1 MKLADVSI
9 KRPVFATMM
18 ILSLVVLGLF
28 ALTRLN
34 VDLYPDIDFPYVVVT
49 TVLPGAGP
57 EQIESDVTKIVEDA
71 VNSIEGV
78 KHIESRSQENVSMV
92 IIEFRLEIDSK
103 QAAQDVREK
112 VAAVRSNLPDDIE
125 DPIIQRYDPAS
136 EPIIT
141 LTVSGDRSE
150 KELTTL
156 TKDIIKKR
164 LENVPGVG
172 NVKLV
177 GGAEREINVNVDLE
191 RLKAY
196 SLSINDVIQSIGAAN
211 VEIPGGNLNQG
222 SRQLLLR
229 TMGKF
234 KDIKDF
240 ESIIIVND
248 KGNIVRL
255 NEIAEV
261 VDGVKERTSITRFN
275 GSTAVGLQIIKQ
287 SGSNT
292 VQVANEVEKQIA
304 KLKAELPQDVK
315 ISKAQDN
322 SVYIRDTI
330 NDVLFDIFYGGLLAI
345 IVIYLFLANWRSTII
360 SAIALPSS
368 IIATFFAM
376 YVLNFTLNMMS
387 LLALSLAVGLLI
399 DDAIVVIENIYR
411 HLDKGET
418 PFEAAKAATAEIGL
432 AVLATTFTII
442 AVFIPVAFMQG
453 IVGRFFYQ
461 FGITVSIAVLVSL
474 FVAFTLTPMLSS
486 RWLSVED
493 EHLSKSR
500 NILKNILYYFN
511 YYFNKMNDSYRKI
524 LAWALSHRKT
534 VVIVSILVFVGSL
547 MLGGMVGSAF
557 FPETDNSEFYLN
569 IDAPAGSSIEQT
581 DKICQAVE
589 AKIIKRKEVVSM
601 LTTVGGENTSANK
614 AQIFVKLVKKNERE
628 KGLSVI
634 MNELRNQLKV
644 VPGTLFDFRTESG
657 PGGNEKP
664 ITFSIRGDDLSK
676 INIIAEQVK
685 EITKNV
691 NGAVDVST
699 SLEASKPEVR
709 LNIDRDK
716 ASDLGVN
723 VYSIASSVRAMVDGY
738 VTTKYQEGNEQ
749 YDVRVRL
756 KETDRKSI
764 ADIQNLMIMSY
775 KQGPNNEKINVRLG
789 DIANVYE
796 GTGPSIINRYNRQ
809 REIRVGSNITSR
821 LMGEVLGDIQKETS
835 KLKLPAGYDIKIIGE
850 AEMQEESFLNIFI
863 SLILAIVFVYI
874 ILAMQFESFVLP
886 FSIMLSLPMSIIGA
900 VLALLIAGSAMSIIS
915 LIGII
920 MLMGLVTKNAILLV
934 DYTNVMR
941 ERGLSRTEALLEAGP
956 TRLRPI
962 LMTTLA
968 MIFGMFPVAFGFGE
982 GSEFRSPMGQAVIG
996 GLITSTLL
1004 TLLIVPV
1011 VYTILDDFSI
1021 RKIKD
1026 AFARVFSFGKKKEIL
1041 PATEPVSNK

>member
-34 VDLYPDIDFPYVVVT
+34 VDLYPDIDFPYVVIT

-156 TKDIIKKR
+156 TKDVIKKR

-172 NVKLV
+172 NVKLI

-196 SLSINDVIQSIGAAN
+196 SLSINDVIQAIGAAN

-234 KDIKDF
+234 KSIKDF
-240 ESIIIVND
+240 ESIIVVND

-261 VDGVKERTSITRFN
+261 IDGVKERTSLSRFN
-275 GSTAVGLQIIKQ
+275 GNTAVGLQIIKQ

-292 VQVANEVEKQIA
+292 VQVANEVEKQTA
-304 KLKAELPQDVK
+304 KLKAELPADVK

-330 NDVLFDIFYGGLLAI
+330 NDVLFDIFYGGLLAV
-345 IVIYLFLANWRSTII
+345 IVIYLFLANWKSTII
-360 SAIALPSS
+360 SAVALPSS

-376 YVLNFTLNMMS
+376 YMFDFTLNMMS

-486 RWLSVED
+486 RWLNVED
-493 EHLSKSR
+493 EHLTKSK

-511 YYFNKMNDSYRKI
+511 YYFNKMNDGYRKI
-524 LAWALSHRKT
+524 LAWSLSHRKT
-534 VVIVSILVFVGSL
+534 VVVASIVVFIGSL

-589 AKIIKRKEVVSM
+589 DKIIKRPEVISM

-614 AQIFVKLVKKNERE
+614 AQIFVKLVKKHERE
-628 KGLSVI
+628 KGLSII
-634 MNELRNQLKV
+634 MNELRNKLKV
-644 VPGTLFDFRTESG
+644 IPGTQFDFRTESG
-657 PGGNEKP
+657 PGGNDKP

-685 EITKNV
+685 EISKNV

-756 KETDRKSI
+756 KEANRKSI
-764 ADIQNLMIMSY
+764 ANIQNLMIMSY

-809 REIRVGSNITSR
+809 REIRVGANIAGR

-874 ILAMQFESFVLP
+874 ILAMQFESFMLP

-900 VLALLIAGSAMSIIS
+900 VLALLISGSAMSIIS

-1011 VYTILDDFSI
+1011 VYTILDDFSFK
-1021 RKIKD
+1021 KIKN